1 VVRQAAV
8 RLEVVLDIQPLLDAL
23 DLLVDPVLAVLLSA
37 VRSIQPLAVVL
48 AVAVAYRTQRLLEV
62 PRLALTGKNCDTA

>member
-1 VVRQAAV
+1 
-8 RLEVVLDIQPLLDAL
+8 VLDIQPLLDAL
-23 DLLVDPVLAVLLSA
+23 DLLVDPLLAVLLSA

-62 PRLALTGKNCDTA
+62 TRLALTGKNCDTA